1 VWVELHPNDLLGLPE
16 GYAAP
21 EARYEQREAR
31 SSSLS
36 SPRSST
42 LSARQRA
49 MLILREVFGFPAR
62 EVCEVLDTSVVSV
75 SSALQRGRNSLE
87 QRVPERSRQRTLLLL
102 GDERVKR
109 SSMRTST
116 PGTGGETSTSC
127 APCLAGDAVFS
138 MPPRAIRWRGRT
150 PSSQWRKP
158 ASTRVPS
165 RARFSLTP
173 TGSPRSPTTTWT
185 RRPTPARRDRR
196 RHARR
201 GVHRRD
207 HRLRD
212 ARNLSELRPA
222 C

>member
-87 QRVPERSRQRTLLLL
+87 QRVPERSRAADASPARRRASQEIVDAYIDAWNRRRDVDELRSLPGRGRRLLDAAA
-102 GDERVKR
+102 GDPVAGPDAIVAVAEAGVDACPESRAVLTHANGQPAIAYYNVD
-109 SSMRTST
+109 S
-116 PGTGGETSTSC
+116 ETDTCPPRSTS
-127 APCLAGDAVFS
+127 S
-138 MPPRAIRWRGRT
+138 R
-150 PSSQWRKP
+150 
-158 ASTRVPS
+158 STGSP
-165 RARFSLTP
+165 
-173 TGSPRSPTTTWT
+173 SPRSP
-185 RRPTPARRDRR
+185 A
-196 RHARR
+196 
-201 GVHRRD
+201 
-207 HRLRD
+207 
-212 ARNLSELRPA
+212 S
-222 C
+222 